1 MLKILKIDLKRA
13 FLNWPVWVGAVLIF
27 LFLLSRLYEDISRAF
42 ATNFTQMVDSS
53 LIMFK
58 YALHTSG
65 AVYLFPILCVIPL
78 GTAFCDDYETGF
90 YKLNLLRA
98 SPNRYL
104 LSKSL
109 ITSLSGAF
117 TLWLGVAFLGIFCY
131 LFFPLLNL
139 VKDAQTLNFEKQ
151 FHFLA
156 WLPQNNS
163 TTILYMLFYSLLTFL
178 YGLTWSTV
186 GLIASTVM
194 PNRYVTMASPFIL
207 YITIMFI
214 TQALKINIVDP
225 SQYLTPGYA
234 VGALHPLAI
243 ISRILTIWAI
253 LCGIFLILGRR
264 RLFHE

>member
-109 ITSLSGAF
+109 SIGQEERN
-117 TLWLGVAFLGIFCY
+117 GIQEKCY
-131 LFFPLLNL
+131 TQWRLVLFFSQL
-139 VKDAQTLNFEKQ
+139 
-151 FHFLA
+151 
-156 WLPQNNS
+156 
-163 TTILYMLFYSLLTFL
+163 YSLQQL
-178 YGLTWSTV
+178 
-186 GLIASTVM
+186 
-194 PNRYVTMASPFIL
+194 
-207 YITIMFI
+207 
-214 TQALKINIVDP
+214 
-225 SQYLTPGYA
+225 
-234 VGALHPLAI
+234 
-243 ISRILTIWAI
+243 
-253 LCGIFLILGRR
+253 
-264 RLFHE
+264 